1 MINSDNYPKIL
12 FLYLTKLY
20 IKNILIVLFI
30 FLFLIYLIDFI
41 ELYRRAS
48 QKINFSVNAENN
60 YIFTLVYMSF
70 LKSPHTLKNILPI
83 TILISSIFTFIKW
96 RQNNYFV
103 IVRTNGI
110 SLQKTIFPICFT
122 VLAIGIFSTVFLNP
136 FSNFTN
142 NKYKF
147 LEQNYFGHKKQESV
161 SLSKHGIWIR
171 KKVSDGFLI
180 IKAASIQN
188 KKNTLNDVEIFKF
201 NHENNF
207 KNKLISQ
214 TAALKN
220 DKLVL
225 KNGIKYE
232 IKTSPQKFKI
242 STIELSNRFDSFKIT
257 SENPENLNLIELY
270 DYIFLMKKLGFN
282 FSNHLIYLLKELLQ
296 PILMVSMILICAP
309 MILRNNERKFPLTIM
324 CLTILIGFVI
334 YFTVDFIYVLGSMDK
349 LNPFIAGVG
358 PVAISFFTGCFL
370 VSAFDEVKK

>member
-60 YIFTLVYMSF
+60 YIFTLVYMAF

-180 IKAASIQN
+180 IKARSIQS

>member
-60 YIFTLVYMSF
+60 YIFTLVYMAF

-180 IKAASIQN
+180 IKARSIQS

-242 STIELSNRFDSFKIT
+242 STIELSNRFDNFKIT